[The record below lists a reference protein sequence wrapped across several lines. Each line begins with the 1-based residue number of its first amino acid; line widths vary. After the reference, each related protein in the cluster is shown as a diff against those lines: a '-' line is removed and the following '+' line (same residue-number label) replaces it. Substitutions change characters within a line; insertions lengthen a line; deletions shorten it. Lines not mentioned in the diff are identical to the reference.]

1 MVFEI
6 KTLDICNKFDTYIF
20 KIYQNILFLYS
31 KTEKFKI
38 AIFSLYFILVYKMWL
53 FSTKKSVSIV

>member
-38 AIFSLYFILVYKMWL
+38 AILSLYFILAYKMWL

>member
-6 KTLDICNKFDTYIF
+6 KTLSICNKFDTYIF
-20 KIYQNILFLYS
+20 KIYQNILFLYN
-31 KTEKFKI
+31 KTEKFKMTI
-38 AIFSLYFILVYKMWL
+38 LSLYFILVYKMWL